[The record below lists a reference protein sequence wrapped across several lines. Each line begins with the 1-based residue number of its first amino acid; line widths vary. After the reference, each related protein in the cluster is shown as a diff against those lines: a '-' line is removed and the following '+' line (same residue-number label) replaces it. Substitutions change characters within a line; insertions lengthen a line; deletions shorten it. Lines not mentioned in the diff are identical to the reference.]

1 MLTIDK
7 NGNIKFNR
15 GDTFEV
21 PLFIDINTNIFK
33 STRLK
38 WKAGDKVYFHVL
50 ENNKPFECPLFG
62 KEFTYE
68 DVNENNDIIVKF
80 NHKDTNWLF
89 PGTYYYE
96 VKLSRPSDREG
107 EEPNIL
113 TIVPRR
119 KIIIQ

>member
-1 MLTIDK
+1 MLVIDK
-7 NGNIKFNR
+7 NGNMKFNR

-21 PLFIDINTNIFK
+21 PLFIDINTSIFK

-38 WKAGDKVYFHVL
+38 LKVGDKIQFHVL

-80 NHKDTNWLF
+80 TNSDTNWLF

-96 VKLSRPSDREG
+96 IKLVRPSEIEG
-107 EEPNIL
+107 EEDAVI
-113 TIVPRR
+113 TGVPRR
-119 KIIIQ
+119 KMIIQ